1 MIMVAIGVDRYLS
14 ICQPML
20 GALTSRRAWIVS
32 SVLGL
37 FAAMIGLCVALMYK
51 CQLSFTNIRQRA
63 ADNILRR
70 AVCTEIKLRFALMYS
85 VRHYKLVALQS
96 NCTSTTVPDNE
107 VDVLTTSAAS
117 VLVQVDHGVC
127 YPTHEVFSLDFI
139 WYFQKVY
146 NGLFLACFISVV
158 VLYVL
163 IYRSVLRRRS
173 RHQRQKHR
181 SMSLIATSSHRQRAS
196 SAARRTTGSIMS
208 VVDEP
213 RTAELHVIATGNER
227 SVMTSSAGAA
237 AAMSTSGDDAM
248 LQSARDRKRNRVANV
263 KTAAMLFVVT
273 VVFVVTF
280 LPASPQHTG
289 CQEPLPEITQIL
301 CLSEI

>member
-96 NCTSTTVPDNE
+96 NCTSTTDMMDPVVRRAALLARWRWD
-107 VDVLTTSAAS
+107 DV
-117 VLVQVDHGVC
+117 
-127 YPTHEVFSLDFI
+127 
-139 WYFQKVY
+139 
-146 NGLFLACFISVV
+146 
-158 VLYVL
+158 
-163 IYRSVLRRRS
+163 
-173 RHQRQKHR
+173 
-181 SMSLIATSSHRQRAS
+181 
-196 SAARRTTGSIMS
+196 
-208 VVDEP
+208 
-213 RTAELHVIATGNER
+213 
-227 SVMTSSAGAA
+227 
-237 AAMSTSGDDAM
+237 AMSDM
-248 LQSARDRKRNRVANV
+248 ERCFCR
-263 KTAAMLFVVT
+263 
-273 VVFVVTF
+273 
-280 LPASPQHTG
+280 
-289 CQEPLPEITQIL
+289 
-301 CLSEI
+301 